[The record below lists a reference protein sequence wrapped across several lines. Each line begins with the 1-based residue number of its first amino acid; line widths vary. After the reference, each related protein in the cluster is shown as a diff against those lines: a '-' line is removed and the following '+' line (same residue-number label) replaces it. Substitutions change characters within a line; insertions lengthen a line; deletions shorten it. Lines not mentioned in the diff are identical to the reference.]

1 MTIRV
6 YSEDNLTPETWMRDA
21 ACATTNPEL
30 WFPLH
35 GDKPTADEA
44 KRICRETCPVQA
56 QCLEFALRTGQSTGI
71 WAGYSA
77 KSLQAIRRRR
87 AA

>member
-1 MTIRV
+1 MIRV
-6 YSEDNLTPETWMRDA
+6 YTDDHVRPESWMRGA
-21 ACATTNPEL
+21 MCAQIGGDD
-30 WFPLH
+30 WFPKH
-35 GDKPTADEA
+35 GDLPTAERA
-44 KRICRETCPVQA
+44 KRICREACPVQA

-77 KSLQAIRRRR
+77 KSLQAIRRRG